1 MYYTKTGRHGP
12 SPGRDPDCV
21 RADPLCP
28 GLPPHHAPPCQGG
41 QLHKQ
46 AADEVRP
53 QVRKTPPLPII
64 KCIHAHIAFYNIVRQ
79 SFSKK
84 ICKKME
90 ITMYRTYPSF
100 FDLEKLYT

>member
-1 MYYTKTGRHGP
+1 MYYTLPGRHGP

-21 RADPLCP
+21 RADPIRP

-53 QVRKTPPLPII
+53 QVRKKTHPDSPTP
-64 KCIHAHIAFYNIVRQ
+64 HI
-79 SFSKK
+79 
-84 ICKKME
+84 
-90 ITMYRTYPSF
+90 
-100 FDLEKLYT
+100 